1 MLLSSLHG
9 QAQSSWADSTLNT
22 MSLDEKIGQLIM
34 VAAYSNKDSVYENH
48 LGATIEKHHIGG
60 IIFFQG
66 SPLSQALMTNT
77 YQQSAKVPL
86 MIGMDA
92 ENGVG
97 WRIKPAMEFPNQ
109 TLLGAIRDTNLI
121 YRLGAAIGQQCRAMG
136 IHVNFAPVA
145 DINVNPKHPVI
156 GIRSFGEKNE
166 EVGNRTLQYMR
177 GLQSQ
182 HVMAVAKHFPGHGA
196 VTADS
201 HKETPFDPRAAS
213 VIRDHDMA
221 VFKSLIAEQR
231 LDAIMP
237 AHVIY
242 PELDP
247 RPASGS
253 AYWLKTVLRGEL
265 GFDGVIFSDDL
276 SMEGAAI
283 MGSYAERGQASLD
296 AGCDMI
302 LVCNNR
308 KGAVSVL
315 DNLSPIKAERVT
327 KLYHKG
333 SFSRQELRDS
343 ARWKTVSA
351 QLEQLHARWQEA
363 KSA

>member
-1 MLLSSLHG
+1 MSVGPVMLDVEGYELDAEEREILAHPLVGGLILFTRNYHDPEQLRELVRQIRAASHHRLVVTVDQEG
-9 QAQSSWADSTLNT
+9 GRVQRFREGFTRLPAAQSF
-22 MSLDEKIGQLIM
+22 
-34 VAAYSNKDSVYENH
+34 AA
-48 LGATIEKHHIGG
+48 
-60 IIFFQG
+60 
-66 SPLSQALMTNT
+66 
-77 YQQSAKVPL
+77 
-86 MIGMDA
+86 
-92 ENGVG
+92 
-97 WRIKPAMEFPNQ
+97 
-109 TLLGAIRDTNLI
+109 LLGMEEGG
-121 YRLGAAIGQQCRAMG
+121 RLAQEAGWLMASEMIAMDIDISFAPVLDVGHISAAIGERSYHEDVQKALTLATR
-136 IHVNFAPVA
+136 
-145 DINVNPKHPVI
+145 VI
-156 GIRSFGEKNE
+156 DGMHSAGMKST
-166 EVGNRTLQYMR
+166 G
-177 GLQSQ
+177 
-182 HVMAVAKHFPGHGA
+182 KHFPGHGA

-201 HKETPFDPRAAS
+201 HKETPFDPRPLAE
-213 VIRDHDMA
+213 IRAKDMSI
-221 VFKSLIAEQR
+221 FKTLIEQNK

-242 PELDP
+242 TDADP

-253 AYWLKTVLRGEL
+253 PWWLKTVLRGEL
-265 GFDGVIFSDDL
+265 GYDGVIFSDDL